1 MIIRILPSLNDR
13 QQWIEFCRREVP
25 YCFVEQPD
33 TLVDF
38 QSTHLV
44 ITLLNKQVR
53 NGKEAVKYSVG
64 SRQSVEPAWHFI
76 KACRFSL
83 DYMVQGLQDIE
94 FMGNVRDNSQSG
106 FLPDVNIRQY
116 FAKEQAVISPAFLGE
131 LEPLPHYPQ
140 QWELHQCCRLLA
152 NQQFQNL
159 RFEKKALNGGHCG
172 SPDAQTLLIN
182 LVENPDQWRVRLRDS
197 RLWLINGKQPMF
209 SLEPMLESAPATSGT
224 RLQQRENTFNQQ
236 ALITDPLN
244 QSRSI

>member
-13 QQWIEFCRREVP
+13 QQWIEFCRREAP

-53 NGKEAVKYSVG
+53 NGKEAVKYSIG

-83 DYMVQGLQDIE
+83 EHMVQGLEDIE
-94 FMGNVRDNSQSG
+94 FMGNVRDNSHSG
-106 FLPDVNIRQY
+106 FIPDVNIRQF

-131 LEPLPHYPQ
+131 LEPLSKTPEH
-140 QWELHQCCRLLA
+140 WELHQCCRLLA
-152 NQQFQNL
+152 NGQFQDL
-159 RFEKKALNGGHCG
+159 RFEKKALNGEYGG
-172 SPDAQTLLIN
+172 APDPQTLLIS
-182 LVENPDQWRVRLRDS
+182 LVEKPDHWRIRLRDS
-197 RLWLINGKQPMF
+197 RLWLINGKQPLY
-209 SLEPMLESAPATSGT
+209 SLVLMLGSVTARPSK
-224 RLQQRENTFNQQ
+224 RLQQRESQYNQI
-236 ALITDPLN
+236 ALKQVL
-244 QSRSI
+244 